1 MSDLIPLLPVFVS
14 YVMSFVF
21 VGIYWGNHHHLLH
34 TAKHVN
40 GKVIWS
46 NMSLLFFLSLIPF
59 TTGWMGENHFDN
71 LPVAVY
77 AVNLL
82 GCAVT
87 YFILQEVI
95 IADSTL
101 SNRVVEALEKQKKK
115 GMISLFM
122 YIAAIPCAFFYPV
135 ISAIMFA
142 LVSIMWIIPDKN
154 IEKALK
160 D

>member
-1 MSDLIPLLPVFVS
+1 
-14 YVMSFVF
+14 
-21 VGIYWGNHHHLLH
+21 
-34 TAKHVN
+34 
-40 GKVIWS
+40 
-46 NMSLLFFLSLIPF
+46 
-59 TTGWMGENHFDN
+59 MGENHFDN

-142 LVSIMWIIPDKN
+142 LVSIM
-154 IEKALK
+154 
-160 D
+160 